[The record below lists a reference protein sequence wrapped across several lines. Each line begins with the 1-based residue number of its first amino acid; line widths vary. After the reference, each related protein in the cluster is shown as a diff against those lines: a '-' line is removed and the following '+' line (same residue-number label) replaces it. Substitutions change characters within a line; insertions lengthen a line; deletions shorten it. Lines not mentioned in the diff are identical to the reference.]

1 MFPST
6 FQRTMLPSFLGLHVT
21 SSCSQPLET
30 RKRGRGE
37 YTTATH
43 TYNPFQPPT
52 PGDKERQG
60 KEERKVGRE
69 KRRTSTQS
77 LHMISKELAVRFILS
92 KHSPRTPLH
101 TFTTPPHHSSP
112 PHLHHTPSPLIPTT
126 FTTPPHYS
134 SLPLSPHLPPLI
146 PTTHPPTLSPPTF
159 TTHPHPHPHH
169 IPHHSSPP
177 YTLPH
182 LPLALTTHLH
192 HSPSPPKLTT
202 LAVVCCVSAD
212 SSPC

>member
-6 FQRTMLPSFLGLHVT
+6 FQRTMFPSFLGLHVT

-43 TYNPFQPPT
+43 TYNPFQSPT
-52 PGDKERQG
+52 PGDKGRQG
-60 KEERKVGRE
+60 EEERKVGRE

-101 TFTTPPHHSSP
+101 TFTT
-112 PHLHHTPSPLIPTT
+112 
-126 FTTPPHYS
+126 
-134 SLPLSPHLPPLI
+134 
-146 PTTHPPTLSPPTF
+146 
-159 TTHPHPHPHH
+159 
-169 IPHHSSPP
+169 
-177 YTLPH
+177 
-182 LPLALTTHLH
+182 HLH

-212 SSPC
+212 SSPCWHALTSVEMWRSSPALQEVHPLPLPAKYH